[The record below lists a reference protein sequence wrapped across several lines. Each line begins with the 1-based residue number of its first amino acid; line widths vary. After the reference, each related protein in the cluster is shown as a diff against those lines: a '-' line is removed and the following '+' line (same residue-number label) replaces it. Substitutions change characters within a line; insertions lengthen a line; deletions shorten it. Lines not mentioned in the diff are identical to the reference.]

1 MTPAEINTIANKLEE
16 LGRGDL
22 ADQFLKNPDAFD
34 FTVLERDPNFTDKY
48 ANVAGFVGDKYK
60 VLQDLYVQ
68 FDGKKPTDTRF
79 ESLKVKYPFLDRNEL
94 NEWFDK
100 TNEFKNEY
108 EQEREKEAKKQERVK
123 EVERDWS
130 LPKKLVT
137 TDYEKQRYINEPEKA
152 LFGEQAPSW
161 GSAENTRWRS
171 MGDLAAGAL
180 GTAADLV
187 PTPIHSEIWAGPV
200 VRGLLDASYYGTP
213 YQRKPEDIISDFA
226 QDMSVNAGAELFQ
239 NWRRAKRGERKL
251 LNQSSDLARHMNVV
265 DETKNIDN
273 SIHKIEDLIKNK
285 ADVRY
290 VVNAISELPDS
301 ELKKE
306 LMAKTSGPLRE
317 VRAGDIQEILNN
329 YSNYT
334 SGKAKDKYA
343 KELVG
348 NFYAPKPK
356 PNFDQPKPNVAQK
369 ADDFALP
376 NNEYMRRVLLAP
388 DKLSKIDKAKEQGIR
403 LFDFAY
409 NNISTPVTK
418 FAGRETAN
426 LRKFS
431 NEDKKNIVTNIL
443 AQKEQQDN
451 IDRIISSYSLLWN
464 KDKPPMEAKDS
475 PLIKAA
481 WEKWRNQ

>member
-1 MTPAEINTIANKLEE
+1 MTKEEISDIYNKLTE

-22 ADQFLKNPDAFD
+22 ADQFYANPSKFD
-34 FTVLERDPNFTDKY
+34 FTQLELDPNFTDKY
-48 ANVAGFVGDKYK
+48 KNIADFLVDKNIIK
-60 VLQDLYVQ
+60 NEIWQQ
-68 FDGKKPTDTRF
+68 FNGKFPTDARF
-79 ESLKVKYPFLDRNEL
+79 ESLQSKYPWL
-94 NEWFDK
+94 NKEDLKDWFDK
-100 TNEFKNEY
+100 INEFKNEY
-108 EQEREKEAKKQERVK
+108 EQEREKEAKRQERVK
-123 EVERDWS
+123 EVERDWP

-226 QDMSVNAGAELFQ
+226 QDMSVNAGAEIFQ
-239 NWRRAKRGERKL
+239 NWRRAKMGERKL

-265 DETKNIDN
+265 DETKNISG
-273 SIHKIEDLIKNK
+273 SINKIENLINNK
-285 ADVRY
+285 ADVTDI
-290 VVNAISELPDS
+290 VNAINELPDS

-306 LMAKTSGPLRE
+306 LMSKTSGPLSE
-317 VRAGDIQEILNN
+317 VRKGDVEEILNN
-329 YSNYT
+329 YKTYIGEGTKNAYV
-334 SGKAKDKYA
+334 
-343 KELVG
+343 KELG
-348 NFYAPKPK
+348 NKFYEPKPM
-356 PNFDQPKPNVAQK
+356 PNVPQVV
-369 ADDFALP
+369 DDFALP

>member
-100 TNEFKNEY
+100 TNEFKKEY

-161 GSAENTRWRS
+161 GSAKDTRWRS

-187 PTPIHSEIWAGPV
+187 PTPVHSEIWAGPV
-200 VRGLLDASYYGTP
+200 VRGLLDYSYRDTP
-213 YQRKPEDIISDFA
+213 YERKWEDIISDLA

-265 DETKNIDN
+265 DETKNISG
-273 SIHKIEDLIKNK
+273 SINKIENLINNK
-285 ADVRY
+285 ADVTDI
-290 VVNAISELPDS
+290 VNAINELPDS

-306 LMAKTSGPLRE
+306 LMSKTSGPLRE
-317 VRAGDIQEILNN
+317 VRKGDVEEILNN
-329 YSNYT
+329 YKTYIGEGTKNAYV
-334 SGKAKDKYA
+334 
-343 KELVG
+343 KELG
-348 NFYAPKPK
+348 NKFYEPKPM
-356 PNFDQPKPNVAQK
+356 PNVPQVV
-369 ADDFALP
+369 DDFALP

-388 DKLSKIDKAKEQGIR
+388 DKLSKIDKTKELGVR
-403 LFDFAY
+403 GFDFVY

-418 FAGRETAN
+418 FAGRETSN

-431 NEDKKNIVTNIL
+431 NEDKKNIVANIL
-443 AQKEQQDN
+443 AQEEQKDN
-451 IDRIISSYSLLWN
+451 INRIISSYSLLWN

-475 PLIKAA
+475 PLIMEA
-481 WEKWRNQ
+481 WKTWKKEQE

>member
-1 MTPAEINTIANKLEE
+1 MTSAEINTIANKLEE

-22 ADQFLKNPDAFD
+22 ADQFLKNPNAFD

-100 TNEFKNEY
+100 TNEFKKEY
-108 EQEREKEAKKQERVK
+108 EQERENEAKRQERVK
-123 EVERDWS
+123 EVERDWP

-187 PTPIHSEIWAGPV
+187 PTPVHSEIWAGPV

-213 YQRKPEDIISDFA
+213 YQRKPEDIISDLA
-226 QDMSVNAGAELFQ
+226 QDMSINAGAELFQ

-265 DETKNIDN
+265 DETKNISG
-273 SIHKIEDLIKNK
+273 SINKIENLINNK
-285 ADVRY
+285 AGVTDI
-290 VVNAISELPDS
+290 VNAINELPDS

-306 LMAKTSGPLRE
+306 LMSKTSGPLRE
-317 VRAGDIQEILNN
+317 VRKGDVEEILNN
-329 YSNYT
+329 YRTYISERTKNDYV
-334 SGKAKDKYA
+334 
-343 KELVG
+343 KELG
-348 NFYAPKPK
+348 SKFYEPKPM
-356 PNFDQPKPNVAQK
+356 PNVPQE

-431 NEDKKNIVTNIL
+431 NEDKKNIVANIL
-443 AQKEQQDN
+443 AQEEQKDN
-451 IDRIISSYSLLWN
+451 INRIISSYSLLWN

-475 PLIKAA
+475 PLIEAA
-481 WEKWRNQ
+481 WKKWKKEQE

>member
-1 MTPAEINTIANKLEE
+1 MTKEEISDIYNKLTE

-22 ADQFLKNPDAFD
+22 ADQFYANPSKFD
-34 FTVLERDPNFTDKY
+34 FTQLELDPNFTDKY
-48 ANVAGFVGDKYK
+48 KNIADFLVDKNIIK
-60 VLQDLYVQ
+60 NEIWQQ
-68 FDGKKPTDTRF
+68 FNGKFPTDARF
-79 ESLKVKYPFLDRNEL
+79 ESLQSKYPWL
-94 NEWFDK
+94 NKEDLKDWFDK
-100 TNEFKNEY
+100 INEFKNEY
-108 EQEREKEAKKQERVK
+108 EQEREKEAKRQERVK

-265 DETKNIDN
+265 DETKNISG
-273 SIHKIEDLIKNK
+273 SINKIENLINNK
-285 ADVRY
+285 ADVTDI
-290 VVNAISELPDS
+290 VNAINELPDS

-306 LMAKTSGPLRE
+306 LMSKTSGPLRE
-317 VRAGDIQEILNN
+317 VRKGDVEEILNN
-329 YSNYT
+329 YKTYIGEGTKNAYV
-334 SGKAKDKYA
+334 
-343 KELVG
+343 KELG
-348 NFYAPKPK
+348 NKFYEPKPM
-356 PNFDQPKPNVAQK
+356 PNVPQVV
-369 ADDFALP
+369 DDFALP

>member
-1 MTPAEINTIANKLEE
+1 LNKEE
-16 LGRGDL
+16 L
-22 ADQFLKNPDAFD
+22 K
-34 FTVLERDPNFTDKY
+34 
-48 ANVAGFVGDKYK
+48 
-60 VLQDLYVQ
+60 
-68 FDGKKPTDTRF
+68 
-79 ESLKVKYPFLDRNEL
+79 
-94 NEWFDK
+94 EWFDK

-108 EQEREKEAKKQERVK
+108 EQERENEAKRQERVK

-265 DETKNIDN
+265 DETKNISG
-273 SIHKIEDLIKNK
+273 SINKIGNLINNK
-285 ADVRY
+285 ADVTDI
-290 VVNAISELPDS
+290 VNAINELPDS

-306 LMAKTSGPLRE
+306 LMSKTSGPLRE
-317 VRAGDIQEILNN
+317 VRKGDVEEILNN
-329 YSNYT
+329 YKTYIDEGTKNAYV
-334 SGKAKDKYA
+334 
-343 KELVG
+343 KELG
-348 NFYAPKPK
+348 SKFYEPKPM
-356 PNFDQPKPNVAQK
+356 PNVPQVV
-369 ADDFALP
+369 DDFALP

-431 NEDKKNIVTNIL
+431 NEDKKNIVANIL

-475 PLIKAA
+475 PLIKEA
-481 WEKWRNQ
+481 WKKWKKQVEIKQ